1 MAEFISPVFLAAD
14 SFCRIIAARQRGIPT
29 IISTWTY
36 VIGEDGARIIQFFG
50 LDVRHPN
57 SGWVPTA
64 CPRHE
69 RASSGDQIV
78 PANMLWPQPAQ
89 VPVHGTMV
97 VTTAEASV

>member
-29 IISTWTY
+29 I
-36 VIGEDGARIIQFFG
+36 
-50 LDVRHPN
+50 RHPN